1 MANTDT
7 EKSSYGAFER
17 FLFFATPI
25 IFTIVLLLVLFALFD
40 SSFMNGVLKAA
51 NKVPVLE
58 TFIPDPKTKERI
70 TLPSDATAGGS
81 QGAAANAAGEAAS
94 VEQLKSQ
101 LAQAQAELQAANS
114 QTQQKDQ
121 TIKDLRAQL
130 ETSEEKA
137 KSKAQTDEEY
147 RVQIQQLASIY
158 AGMMPSKSAPILE
171 AMTLKERAL
180 ILGEMKT
187 ADRGKVLERMNPA
200 VAAETSIQM
209 KDVIPA
215 KDVQIAALQERLDIN
230 KQDQQKALPSIT
242 KEDIGQ
248 TFSQM
253 VPKSAAAILIE
264 MNTAN
269 SARVVD
275 ILKSMDSAGRA
286 KVLAAISDSSKP
298 TAAALS
304 AKLSE

>member
-25 IFTIVLLLVLFALFD
+25 IFTIVLLLVLFAMFD
-40 SSFMNGVLKAA
+40 SSFMNGILKAA

-81 QGAAANAAGEAAS
+81 AGTANAAGEAAS
-94 VEQLKSQ
+94 IEQLKSQ
-101 LAQAQAELQAANS
+101 LAQMQADLQAANS
-114 QTQQKDQ
+114 QSQQKDQ
-121 TIKDLRAQL
+121 TIQDLKAQL
-130 ETSEEKA
+130 EAAEERT
-137 KSKAQTDEEY
+137 KSKTQTDEEY
-147 RVQIQQLASIY
+147 RAQIQQLASIY

-171 AMTLKERAL
+171 ALTLKERAL
-180 ILGEMKT
+180 VLGEMRT

-230 KQDQQKALPSIT
+230 KQEQQKALPSIT

-269 SARVVD
+269 PARVVD

>member
-25 IFTIVLLLVLFALFD
+25 IFTIVLLLVLFAMFD
-40 SSFMNGVLKAA
+40 SSFMNGILKAA

-70 TLPSDATAGGS
+70 TPPSDATAGGS
-81 QGAAANAAGEAAS
+81 AGTANAAGEAAS
-94 VEQLKSQ
+94 IEQLKSQ
-101 LAQAQAELQAANS
+101 LAQMQADLQAANS
-114 QTQQKDQ
+114 QSQQKDQ
-121 TIKDLRAQL
+121 TIQDLKAQL
-130 ETSEEKA
+130 EAAEERT
-137 KSKAQTDEEY
+137 KSKTQTDEEY
-147 RVQIQQLASIY
+147 RAQIQQLASIY

-180 ILGEMKT
+180 VLGEMRT

-230 KQDQQKALPSIT
+230 KQEQQKALPSIT

-269 SARVVD
+269 PARVVD